1 LDIKQESSVDTFFLR
16 LEEGKRNEVTQLL
29 ASLGDLEDLPID
41 GGMRLRMGRH
51 SSDPR
56 GAWQGVQALLG
67 ERATVQPVLL
77 DESGY
82 EQYPTG
88 EISVRFLDV
97 PSDQQLKQFADS
109 YGLHLHRRNEYVPQ
123 QAVFTP
129 LEPGRRYL
137 PDLVREVSSDN
148 RVQAIWANTLA
159 RYRRD

>member
-1 LDIKQESSVDTFFLR
+1 MDIKQESSADTFFLR

-29 ASLGDLEDLPID
+29 VSLGDLEDLPVG

-56 GAWQGVQALLG
+56 EAWQGVQTLLG
-67 ERATVQPVLL
+67 DSATVQPVLL

-88 EISVRFLDV
+88 EISVRFLDA
-97 PSDQQLKQFADS
+97 PSDQQLKQFAES
-109 YGLHLHRRNEYVPQ
+109 YGLRLHRRNEYVPE

-129 LEPGRRYL
+129 LEHGRRYL

-148 RVQAIWANTLA
+148 RVQAVWANTLA
-159 RYRRD
+159 HYRRD